1 MDLAYIVKSFS
12 FVSISWQLIMPLIFM
27 LADIISGVI
36 QAVINNDLD
45 SKIMRQ
51 GLLRKCLLILVLFL
65 SLIVE
70 HGLGVSAISK
80 TVAIYLVVMET
91 ISILENIQKAGVDLG
106 KLGELLKSQ
115 EKKESEEK

>member
-1 MDLAYIVKSFS
+1 MDLAYIVKSFNFIS
-12 FVSISWQLIMPLIFM
+12 FSWQLIMPLVFM
-27 LADIISGVI
+27 LADIISGII

-65 SLIVE
+65 SLLVE